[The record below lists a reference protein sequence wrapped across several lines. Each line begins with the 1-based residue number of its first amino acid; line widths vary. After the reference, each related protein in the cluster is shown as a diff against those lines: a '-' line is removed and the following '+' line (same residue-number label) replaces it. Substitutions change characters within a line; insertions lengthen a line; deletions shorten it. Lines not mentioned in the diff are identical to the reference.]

1 MGYSDKSHKKSK
13 KDNRMKRI
21 INQEQLTEHG
31 NRKGRKFMTEILEA
45 GLQAADPYNN
55 IFKLVRIEGNDLIFD
70 NPLMEANNDPRTGKT
85 VFHLDE
91 IDRIFVF
98 AIGKGLQRIAKA
110 LEDILGDRLTDG
122 HVVAKHGDE
131 IIMERIGVTLGAHP
145 VPDKYC
151 VIGCQKIVDIIKEAK
166 LTERD
171 LVITAVGNGVSALCT
186 LPVSEIPLE
195 DVMECTRL
203 LQIEYGAPT
212 YDLNFV
218 RNHIDQLKGG
228 KLTRMLKP
236 AKMVHL
242 FGVSPNINDQD
253 GYRDGYSG
261 YRALTMRNLWLHT
274 MPDFTTAE
282 GARNVIKKWDTKGKV
297 SQTIVHYLDN
307 FDLKNETMKYDEFEA
322 LNCRCFGVMPEILDA
337 LPAAMQRARELGF
350 EPHYLSMRSQAEARH
365 TGLMAAQIGMTVL
378 GGDSVMKPPAALFYT
393 GELLV
398 TCGDNPGVGGR
409 NQEYCVSAARAIAGN
424 RRLIVGAVD
433 TDGTDGPGGEF
444 HPDATA
450 KGITVLAGGLV
461 DGYTAEEAKEKHV
474 DLFDA
479 LETHATSAALWA
491 VDSGVAA
498 THNISIVDLECT
510 LVMDEDG

>member
-1 MGYSDKSHKKSK
+1 ME
-13 KDNRMKRI
+13 RI
-21 INQEQLTEHG
+21 VNLEQLTNHG
-31 NRKGRKFMTEILEA
+31 NIKGRKLMAEIMEA

-55 IFKLVRIEGNDLIFD
+55 VFKLVRIEDNVLIFD
-70 NPLMEANNDPRTGKT
+70 NPLMEADGDPRAGTA
-85 VFHLDE
+85 VYNLDE
-91 IDRIFVF
+91 IDRIYVF

-110 LEDILGDRLTDG
+110 LEDILGDRLTGG

-151 VIGCQKIVDIIKEAK
+151 VEGCQKIVDIIKEAK

-186 LPVSEIPLE
+186 LPVPEIPLE

-212 YDLNFV
+212 FDLNFV
-218 RNHIDQLKGG
+218 RNHVDQLKGG
-228 KLTRMLKP
+228 KLTRLLKP
-236 AKMVHL
+236 ARMVHL

-253 GYRDGYSG
+253 GYRDGYTG

-282 GARNVIKKWDTKGKV
+282 GARNVIKKWDVKGKV
-297 SQTIVHYLDN
+297 PKSIVNYLDS
-307 FDLKNETMKYDEFEA
+307 FDPKDETMKYDEFEA
-322 LNCRCFGVMPEILDA
+322 LDCRCFGVMPEALDA
-337 LPAAMQRARELGF
+337 LPAAMKKAEELGF
-350 EPHYLSMRSQAEARH
+350 TPHYLAMRSQAEAKH
-365 TGLMAAQIGMTVL
+365 TGTMAAQIGLTIL
-378 GGDSVMKPPAALFYT
+378 SGESVMKPPCALFYT

-409 NQEYCVSAARAIAGN
+409 NQEYCVSAARTIAGN
-424 RRLIVGAVD
+424 KRLVVSGVD

-461 DGYTAEEAKEKHV
+461 DGYTAAEAKEKGV

-479 LETHATSAALWA
+479 LETHATSAALWELG
-491 VDSGVAA
+491 SGVAA

-510 LVMDEDG
+510 LVLGEDG